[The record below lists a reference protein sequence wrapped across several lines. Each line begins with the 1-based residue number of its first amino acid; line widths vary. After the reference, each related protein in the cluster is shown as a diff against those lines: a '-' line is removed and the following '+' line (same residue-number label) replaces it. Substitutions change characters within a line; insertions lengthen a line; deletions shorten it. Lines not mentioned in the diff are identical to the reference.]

1 VTVKAVLESN
11 RKIVPRGKIDAVTSI
26 NSDSVKVVIWPQAL
40 PQNISN
46 KLEYKKNV
54 RQAFKTKLNITYS

>member
-1 VTVKAVLESN
+1 VTVKTVLESN
-11 RKIVPRGKIDAVTSI
+11 RKIVPRGKIDAATSI
-26 NSDSVKVVIWPQAL
+26 KSDSVKVVLWPQTS

-46 KLEYKKNV
+46 KLKYKKNV